1 MSVIK
6 NRLRKAEKQL
16 GLEGNIHRTIIVVV
30 GPEPDGQTED
40 EKAEHE
46 ARIERSVQKAIR
58 QDPTNQFI
66 FLLG

>member
-46 ARIERSVQKAIR
+46 ARIEQAVQKAIQR
-58 QDPTNQFI
+58 NPANPFI